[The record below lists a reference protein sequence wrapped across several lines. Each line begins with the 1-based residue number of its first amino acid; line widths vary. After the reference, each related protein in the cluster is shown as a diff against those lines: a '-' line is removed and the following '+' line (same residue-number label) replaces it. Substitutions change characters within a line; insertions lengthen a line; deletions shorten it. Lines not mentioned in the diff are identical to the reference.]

1 MNFDSKIKIS
11 ECNTIIRRPMLSISA
26 RGQYWV
32 IKHKNVHWVHDSV
45 VLWKDYEE
53 GDNHDNKCS

>member
-45 VLWKDYEE
+45 VL
-53 GDNHDNKCS
+53 